1 MERQLKQDGRGAV
14 MCGALARVWM
24 VALAGV
30 IAMGGWLAMG
40 ASAHAEQLRIRSSPS
55 GASIYINGSRQG
67 RTPFVK
73 EMTAGRYHIEIRKS
87 GYLTWTSY
95 VQLPQRAEM
104 TLKARMERNTGSPNA
119 DAGRTD
125 SRAGTPAGNSRR
137 GGLLIAKTT
146 PSGASVFS
154 GSRYLGK
161 TPLLKFLSVGN
172 HTLSFRQ
179 AGFRTETRQVKISTS
194 RSVRLK
200 IKMSPGSGGAPPSRS
215 DTLDSG
221 TQGGGSTQLMILCRP
236 GGKVYLGERYLGRTP
251 VLTAGI
257 APGTYQ
263 LKIKRRGYLTYKRT
277 LTLYAGQQLRIKA
290 RLVRG
295 R

>member
-1 MERQLKQDGRGAV
+1 
-14 MCGALARVWM
+14 
-24 VALAGV
+24 
-30 IAMGGWLAMG
+30 
-40 ASAHAEQLRIRSSPS
+40 
-55 GASIYINGSRQG
+55 
-67 RTPFVK
+67 
-73 EMTAGRYHIEIRKS
+73 
-87 GYLTWTSY
+87 
-95 VQLPQRAEM
+95 
-104 TLKARMERNTGSPNA
+104 
-119 DAGRTD
+119 
-125 SRAGTPAGNSRR
+125 
-137 GGLLIAKTT
+137 
-146 PSGASVFS
+146 
-154 GSRYLGK
+154 
-161 TPLLKFLSVGN
+161 
-172 HTLSFRQ
+172 LSFRQ

-236 GGKVYLGERYLGRTP
+236 GGKVYHGERYLGRTP
-251 VLTAGI
+251 VLTSGI
-257 APGTYQ
+257 DPGTYQ